1 MVIYPNERSSEIATT
16 TFPASQLKAKMKQFC
31 YEFATNI
38 TGTRGPENL
47 VLIHG
52 GADEKSPVFAYLWTI
67 SGGFKKGAGA

>member
-1 MVIYPNERSSEIATT
+1 
-16 TFPASQLKAKMKQFC
+16 MKQFC